1 MFAFQLL
8 LASVVAAAS
17 FFDAR
22 EVVEAAVPV
31 VGAETNGT
39 EAKFGDQYYNYW
51 LYDASTTSFA
61 LTRGN
66 ATNAKT
72 LKAGKKTITVN
83 PEKSALIVV
92 DMQNYFLNPAYTDF
106 PAGLAAVQPTID
118 SVKAFRAAGAKVI
131 WCQWGLTEYDLQF
144 VPPSYKFSFATDRD
158 PEQSFGSE
166 MGEYNGTDW
175 GRKLVPKEYNA
186 LPYDP
191 LWELAQEGIEA
202 GTDLYFNKN
211 RQSCLWGA
219 QTPTGQYLEENMIST
234 LFISGVNIDQ
244 CVYGTFNDAYY
255 KGWDPI
261 IVQDAS
267 ATSSPQY
274 AYDMVMYN
282 VDKHGFAVNSTDIVK
297 GMA

>member
-8 LASVVAAAS
+8 LATVAAAAS
-17 FFDAR
+17 FYDAR
-22 EVVEAAVPV
+22 DIAEAGPV
-31 VGAETNGT
+31 ARAESNKTQ
-39 EAKFGDQYYNYW
+39 AKFGDEYYNYW
-51 LYDASTTSFA
+51 LYEADTNSYD

-66 ATNAKT
+66 STNAKT
-72 LKAGKKTITVN
+72 LKAGEKTITVN
-83 PEKSALIVV
+83 PGKSALLVV

-106 PAGLAAVQPTID
+106 PKGLATVQPTID
-118 SVKAFRAAGAKVI
+118 SVKAFRAAGAKII
-131 WCQWGLTEYDLQF
+131 WCQWGLTDYDLQF
-144 VPPSYKFSFATDRD
+144 IPPSYKISFSTDKD

-166 MGEYNGTDW
+166 MGVYNGTDY

-191 LWELAQEGIEA
+191 LWELAQEGLAA

-219 QTPTGQYLEENMIST
+219 QTPTGLYLEENQITT

-244 CVYGTFNDAYY
+244 CVFGTFNDAYY

-261 IVQDAS
+261 VVQDAS

-282 VDKHGFAVNSTDIVK
+282 VDKHGFAVNSSDIVT
-297 GMA
+297 GLAA